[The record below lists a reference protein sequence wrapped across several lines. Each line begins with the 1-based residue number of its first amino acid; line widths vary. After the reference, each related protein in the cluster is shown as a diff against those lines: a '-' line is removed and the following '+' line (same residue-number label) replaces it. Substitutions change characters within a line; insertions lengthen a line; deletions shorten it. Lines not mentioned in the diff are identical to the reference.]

1 MKIGTIVPKKLTGN
15 LKTNWT
21 KLLKRTKWLLKKLPR
36 NIQLKRTP
44 QSKSK
49 GIKQNKTNR
58 RNTTGEY
65 NDKGKRKTRKD

>member
-1 MKIGTIVPKKLTGN
+1 MVI
-15 LKTNWT
+15 
-21 KLLKRTKWLLKKLPR
+21 KKLPR
-36 NIQLKRTP
+36 NIKLKRTP

-65 NDKGKRKTRKD
+65 NDKGKREKHEKINILRT